1 MANVEPFYIGTATS
15 VALVDSTHGAM
26 VTTMAANYEHGD
38 QVVIKKVSLVVF
50 IPLLGMALIVILVLA
65 ICYHRLD
72 NRHKKLKQRH
82 AFTHWSNLDPEQ
94 AIHKALILEAAGLQS
109 RVEMLQATTDQAVT
123 TGLEALKK
131 LEDAATGTMTRF
143 ANNEQGKRIDES
155 IEVTALPSDASPLR
169 DAPRTMVPVPS
180 GPRPMPATEVR
191 RSKEAKGIPRSTTL
205 MTPPKRRANSK
216 LARKFPRGW
225 SSLSKMAKRSA
236 PSTIPEESVEGRSSC
251 ATIANSEKSTN
262 TEVDVAM
269 EQEEVKER
277 QQLPNSESVI
287 SFPRK
292 NRWSTIKPET
302 ALRSHPVLSGQAAL
316 DREEEIK
323 RAIRA
328 GEAKARERAE
338 AKAREK
344 EEAKAKRQ
352 RVISR
357 LPRLPTL
364 PSTPSVNAMKPAPLN
379 VAKRHSYKEPPVS
392 PDSRFGQGI
401 VRRSTVAT
409 EKRRFSALPRAD
421 TEDRSGNPTPP
432 GSVRADTL
440 TAYEAAAEAPIRRRP
455 NGVNPSSPRRRGGIF
470 NFEMPPVA
478 PKAGATTAE
487 ATANVI
493 ASTTAAATVRSVDMF
508 KEVMSKNQ
516 DKPPF
521 RGRGLPPAGPD
532 LQQLF
537 AKGLELPDSP
547 SPKRDQQE
555 QKLPAS
561 ETAMTDLST
570 TSSSFPMTDL
580 STTSSSF
587 PMSPSDL
594 SFMDRVLPPSQQ
606 RLTTLLTDAPF
617 GGPGPSAGADA
628 HNAGHHPRRIAA
640 SYPSSN
646 ILPLPASGTRVS
658 SVYSQ
663 QGEGEHEEAEKEK
676 KRLEELETLSAPR
689 GAGVVEIYDPVLEA
703 ACELPEVDDP
713 EALF

>member
-15 VALVDSTHGAM
+15 IALVDYTHEAM
-26 VTTMAANYEHGD
+26 VTAMPANYERGD
-38 QVVIKKVSLVVF
+38 QVVIEKVSLMVF
-50 IPLLGMALIVILVLA
+50 VPLLGMALIVILVLA
-65 ICYHRLD
+65 ICYRRLD

-131 LEDAATGTMTRF
+131 LEDAATGTMSRF

-169 DAPRTMVPVPS
+169 HAPRTMVPGPS

-205 MTPPKRRANSK
+205 TTLPKLRARSK
-216 LARKFPRGW
+216 FARKFPRGW
-225 SSLSKMAKRSA
+225 GGLSKMAKQSA
-236 PSTIPEESVEGRSSC
+236 PSTIPEESAEGGSSC

-262 TEVDVAM
+262 TDVDVAV
-269 EQEEVKER
+269 EQGEVEGR
-277 QQLPNSESVI
+277 PQLPQSESVI

-292 NRWSTIKPET
+292 NRWSTIRPET
-302 ALRSHPVLSGQAAL
+302 ALRSHPVLSGQAPL

-344 EEAKAKRQ
+344 EESKAKRQ

-379 VAKRHSYKEPPVS
+379 VTKRHSYKEPPVS
-392 PDSRFGQGI
+392 PDPRFGQGV

-409 EKRRFSALPRAD
+409 EKRRFSTLPRVD
-421 TEDRSGNPTPP
+421 TGDRSGNPTPLR
-432 GSVRADTL
+432 SVRADAPA
-440 TAYEAAAEAPIRRRP
+440 AYEAAAEAPIRRRP
-455 NGVNPSSPRRRGGIF
+455 SGVDPSSPRRRGGIF
-470 NFEMPPVA
+470 NFELPPVV
-478 PKAGATTAE
+478 PKAGATTAD
-487 ATANVI
+487 ATAN
-493 ASTTAAATVRSVDMF
+493 ATGSTTAAATVRSVNMF
-508 KEVMSKNQ
+508 KEGMAKNQ
-516 DKPPF
+516 DKPRF
-521 RGRGLPPAGPD
+521 RGPGLPPAGLD

-537 AKGLELPDSP
+537 AEGLRLAESP
-547 SPKRDQQE
+547 SPKKDQQE

-561 ETAMTDLST
+561 ETTMTDLST
-570 TSSSFPMTDL
+570 SSS
-580 STTSSSF
+580 SSSF

-606 RLTTLLTDAPF
+606 RLTTLVTDAPL
-617 GGPGPSAGADA
+617 GDPGPSAGPDS
-628 HNAGHHPRRIAA
+628 HNAGHRTRRLAA

-663 QGEGEHEEAEKEK
+663 QDEHEHEEAEKEG
-676 KRLEELETLSAPR
+676 KRLEELETPSGPR

-703 ACELPEVDDP
+703 ACELPEVYDP